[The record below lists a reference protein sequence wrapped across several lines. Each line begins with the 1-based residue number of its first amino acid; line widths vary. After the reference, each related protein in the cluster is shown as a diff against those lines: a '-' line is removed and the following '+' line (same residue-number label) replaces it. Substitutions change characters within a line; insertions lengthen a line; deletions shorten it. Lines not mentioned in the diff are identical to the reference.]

1 MAHPAS
7 RHATV
12 VRTDAKG
19 EVRLDVT
26 VRGEGP
32 LVVLIPSLGRGASD
46 FDDLATRLAA
56 AGYEAAA
63 IDPRG
68 IGASTGPMENLT
80 LADYAADVA
89 AVAEKLSPR
98 PAVLIGHAFGNRVA
112 RATAADHP
120 EAVSGLILL
129 AAGGQV
135 APAPDVAKA
144 LAEVFDTTVSPAQH
158 RADVQKAFFAPG
170 NDPGV
175 WLDGWHPAAQRAQ
188 SAAVRATGADAWQ
201 GGGRADVLIV
211 QASDDLV
218 APPANA
224 EVLAR
229 AHPDRVRVV
238 ILPHAVHAML
248 PEQPDEIA
256 RIVIAY
262 LRAHR

>member
-1 MAHPAS
+1 MGKLWRMP
-7 RHATV
+7 
-12 VRTDAKG
+12 
-19 EVRLDVT
+19 E
-26 VRGEGP
+26 
-32 LVVLIPSLGRGASD
+32 
-46 FDDLATRLAA
+46 
-56 AGYEAAA
+56 
-63 IDPRG
+63 
-68 IGASTGPMENLT
+68 
-80 LADYAADVA
+80 A
-89 AVAEKLSPR
+89 AVARIVSFNRGLHDGLNDAGGEIGITASERFCLLNGTNYLLRLFSDFVRFFAVSVCDGKQHSSKTR

-144 LAEVFDTTVSPAQH
+144 LAEVFDTSVSPAQH

-170 NDPGV
+170 NDPSV
-175 WLDGWHPAAQRAQ
+175 WLDGWHPAAMRAQ
-188 SAAVRATGADAWQ
+188 GAAVRATGADAWQ

-229 AHPDRVRVV
+229 AHPDRVKVV
-238 ILPHAVHAML
+238 VLPHAGHAML
-248 PEQPDEIA
+248 PEQPDQIA

-262 LRAHR
+262 LRSHP